1 MKAFLKEKIKDKKVL
16 ILGFGKEGSAT
27 LSLLQ
32 SVGGYDSLHVA
43 DKNSV
48 DIPGIPCI
56 CGDSYMDA
64 LEDYDLIFKSPGI
77 AILDPN
83 PNLLAKLTSQ
93 TACFLERYRDQ
104 IIGVTGTKGKSTTSS
119 LIYHAL
125 KSAGKPAYLMGN
137 IGLPA
142 FEQAESI
149 EDDAVIVYEMSAHQL
164 QYVSAS
170 PKTAVFLNLFPE
182 HLDYYKTVERYQ
194 AAKENIYRFQKPGD
208 LLIIN
213 EALLPAET
221 PAETIITG
229 DSEKCDIHYTEKG
242 VSVCG
247 TELTPENV
255 TTHLLGKHN
264 LYNIGVAYAAVRKFG
279 ISLDTFLSCLQDFDP
294 LPHRLR
300 DVGVFGGVRYVDD
313 SISTVPQTTIGAL
326 SALSDVD
333 TLILGGMDRGV
344 DLSPLLDYL
353 AEHPIPHI
361 LVAYDTGVRLMKES
375 EAYPALL
382 GKLTLVADLEDAV
395 KLASKITTK
404 GKTCLL
410 SPAAAS
416 YGYFKNF
423 EDRGDRFL
431 DWVKKY
437 NA

>member
-1 MKAFLKEKIKDKKVL
+1 
-16 ILGFGKEGSAT
+16 
-27 LSLLQ
+27 
-32 SVGGYDSLHVA
+32 
-43 DKNSV
+43 
-48 DIPGIPCI
+48 
-56 CGDSYMDA
+56 
-64 LEDYDLIFKSPGI
+64 
-77 AILDPN
+77 
-83 PNLLAKLTSQ
+83 
-93 TACFLERYRDQ
+93 
-104 IIGVTGTKGKSTTSS
+104 
-119 LIYHAL
+119 
-125 KSAGKPAYLMGN
+125 MGN

-142 FEQAESI
+142 FEQAELLDDTSI
-149 EDDAVIVYEMSAHQL
+149 VVYEMSAHQL

-194 AAKENIYRFQKPGD
+194 AAKENVYRFQKTGD

-213 EALLPAET
+213 ETLLPADS
-221 PAETIITG
+221 AADKIITG
-229 DSEKCDIHYTEKG
+229 DSQSCDIHYTEKG

-264 LYNIGVAYAAVRKFG
+264 LYNIGVAYAAVRGFG
-279 ISLDTFLSCLQDFDP
+279 ITLDTFLACLQYFEP

-300 DVGVFGGVRYVDD
+300 DVGVFGGVRYIDD

-344 DLSPLLDYL
+344 DLSPLLVYL
-353 AEHPIPHI
+353 ADHPVPHI
-361 LVAYDTGVRLMKES
+361 LVAYDTGARLTE
-375 EAYPALL
+375 EAAAFPQLA
-382 GKLTLVADLEDAV
+382 GKLTAVSDLEEAV
-395 KLASKITTK
+395 KLASQITAK

-423 EDRGDRFL
+423 EERGDRFL
-431 DWVKKY
+431 EWVKKY
-437 NA
+437 NS